1 MSDQPQEQA
10 KQEEPK
16 APVVEI
22 KKAAKRTTSKAAEAK
37 EAAKAKVQ
45 KPHLSDTAKKRLEDL
60 TKEIQRIEGLKEER
74 QKVMQAERDRGV
86 PTTEIAGPAGY
97 SVARARQLLGK

>member
-1 MSDQPQEQA
+1 MSDQEQPQAQ
-10 KQEEPK
+10 QEEPK
-16 APVVEI
+16 APVVDI
-22 KKAAKRTTSKAAEAK
+22 KKAPKRTTSKAAEAK
-37 EAAKAKVQ
+37 EAAKAKVAM
-45 KPHLSDTAKKRLEDL
+45 PHLSDAAQKRLEEL
-60 TKEIQRIEGLKEER
+60 TKEISRIEGLKEER